1 MALDEKYDPDY
12 ATARVQ
18 HIDDRIADHKAA
30 VKALEEQKKRYTASV
45 PKKS

>member
-18 HIDDRIADHKAA
+18 HLDGQIADHKAA
-30 VKALEEQKKRYTASV
+30 IKALEEQRKPYTASV